1 MRDLDNQIDHLR
13 NKIRNIGLKKKEVLD
28 GGKVSGSSM
37 TYKDF
42 LREKFDSINEQRS
55 EKKSLYDNLN
65 RILDKIKEFEDQ
77 RVILRKP
84 LKKEH

>member
-1 MRDLDNQIDHLR
+1 
-13 NKIRNIGLKKKEVLD
+13 
-28 GGKVSGSSM
+28 M